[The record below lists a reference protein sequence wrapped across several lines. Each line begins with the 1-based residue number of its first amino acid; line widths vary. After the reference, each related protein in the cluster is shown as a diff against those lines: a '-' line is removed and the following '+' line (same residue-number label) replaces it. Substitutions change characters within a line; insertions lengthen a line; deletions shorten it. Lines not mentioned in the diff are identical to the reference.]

1 MQTRVAIAEEDWG
14 RADDCIHK
22 GLEIVHRFE
31 VPVAGWQVHATAWRL
46 YQSRQLFAEGESHRK
61 RAQVDIFKIADSFPK
76 SEALRE
82 TFLSA
87 APIVQILNPVA
98 EKGRPADG

>member
-1 MQTRVAIAEEDWG
+1 MQTRIAIAKADWG

-22 GLEIVHRFE
+22 GLEIVGRFE
-31 VPVAGWQVHATAWRL
+31 VPVAGWQVQATAWRL
-46 YQSRQLFAEGESHRK
+46 HQCRQWYTEAESHRE
-61 RAQVDIFKIADSFPK
+61 RAEADIFKIADSFSKGEP
-76 SEALRE
+76 LRD

-87 APIVQILNPVA
+87 APIARILNPLA